1 MPLQPQPSLISLRL
15 SDIEFD
21 CNAPFCKLQ
30 AALGH
35 ISQLVPTVTQ
45 QALKVLELAQPLL
58 VVRVEKKDKRCYRLV
73 GGYRTFQL
81 LSEQVSRSRK
91 TWAIL
96 LPDMDETTEARLAA
110 FDAVISKLL
119 LRPNG
124 KDLAVIASTLQR
136 DEKLRQDATSLM
148 ALGTTDNELAA
159 ALGMARTTLYRQTE
173 AVKTALSQ
181 LEEHQETSNKVDMEI
196 PTDDELEE

>member
-1 MPLQPQPSLISLRL
+1 MPSQPRLISLRL

-21 CNAPFCKLQ
+21 SNAPFCKLQ
-30 AALGH
+30 AALAH
-35 ISQLVPTVTQ
+35 ISQLIPSVTQ
-45 QALKVLELAQPLL
+45 QTLQVLELAQPLL

-81 LSEQVSRSRK
+81 LSEQVSRGRK
-91 TWAIL
+91 TWAVL

-124 KDLAVIASTLQR
+124 KDLAVIAATLQG
-136 DEKLRQDATSLM
+136 DVKLRQDATSLM
-148 ALGTTDNELAA
+148 ALGTDNELAA
-159 ALGMARTTLYRQTE
+159 ALGMSRTTLHRQTE
-173 AVKTALSQ
+173 AVKTVHAQ
-181 LEEHQETSNKVDMEI
+181 LEEHQETSNKVDVEI
-196 PTDDELEE
+196 PPDDEAEE